1 MKRMLPGIQPGVR
14 SYIPTYR
21 SFTRKCRNV
30 RPDPLEEVG
39 LQVCGGRKVG
49 QADRLG
55 GAASEG
61 RAWSEPYELGA
72 LDRHA
77 TAHGFRAD
85 RIVGTRDGGAPVV
98 EEVHRDLDEPA
109 ALEGQA
115 EGLDT
120 WQASRGLAHCA
131 RDVPRRVEI
140 TRVQP
145 DVVRDED
152 VACADGDGAASRVE
166 FRRATVGAP
175 RGIGQS
181 DGQALVFAAPDI
193 SNRPTLGSSGRGAVE
208 IDGHA
213 VLPAEP
219 LAHASRDG

>member
-1 MKRMLPGIQPGVR
+1 MKRMGRGIQPGVR
-14 SYIPTYR
+14 SYIPTCR

-30 RPDPLEEVG
+30 RPDPLETGSEVG

-55 GAASEG
+55 GAAPEG

-85 RIVGTRDGGAPVV
+85 RIVGTRDAGAPVV
-98 EEVHRDLDEPA
+98 EEIHRDLDEPA
-109 ALEGQA
+109 ALEGQT
-115 EGLDT
+115 EGLDAR
-120 WQASRGLAHCA
+120 QASGGLAHRS

-152 VACADGDGAASRVE
+152 VACADGNGAASRVD

-175 RGIGQS
+175 RG
-181 DGQALVFAAPDI
+181 
-193 SNRPTLGSSGRGAVE
+193 T
-208 IDGHA
+208 
-213 VLPAEP
+213 
-219 LAHASRDG
+219 